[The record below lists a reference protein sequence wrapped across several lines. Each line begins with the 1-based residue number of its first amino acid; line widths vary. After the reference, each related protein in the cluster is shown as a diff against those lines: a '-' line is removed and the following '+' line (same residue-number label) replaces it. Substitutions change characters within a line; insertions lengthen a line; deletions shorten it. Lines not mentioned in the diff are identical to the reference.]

1 MSLEELIYGCQ
12 KNDSKAQEQLYRL
25 YSPKLL
31 GICLKYSRNNVEA
44 EDNLQ
49 DGFILF
55 FDKIKQY
62 KFKGSFDGWIKRLII
77 NHILQQYRTDTFLSI
92 VKEDNIEQEVEVEL
106 DDDDITIEYLT
117 ALIQELPNRYRLV
130 FNLFVID
137 GYSHQEISEM
147 LEISVGTSKSNLARA
162 KMTLKEKIESRTDK
176 NSEYKKFPKAK

>member
-1 MSLEELIYGCQ
+1 M
-12 KNDSKAQEQLYRL
+12 
-25 YSPKLL
+25 
-31 GICLKYSRNNVEA
+31 
-44 EDNLQ
+44 
-49 DGFILF
+49 
-55 FDKIKQY
+55 
-62 KFKGSFDGWIKRLII
+62 
-77 NHILQQYRTDTFLSI
+77 SI

-106 DDDDITIEYLT
+106 DEDDITIEYLT

-162 KMTLKEKIESRTDK
+162 KMTLKEKIASRTDK